1 MRNDLTIIVNLG
13 NGKAQLEFK
22 LPEDILTGQREAE
35 VRIEIWETAG
45 GGRPIFYGNYL
56 TGNQDSMTALLLRP
70 HLWTGRKD
78 PYLYQVRVWVR
89 FPTEIGSNLRKMED
103 LGKFRDSEDFEN
115 RREVYWQQDLAI
127 YDLRVIEKKGIY
139 LNEAEFRPHIV
150 EYRLP
155 PQLSES
161 GTQEEQMERD
171 LERLARMGAN
181 AILFHNVRKKSES
194 REKTGQDKKGQENAE
209 SQDPGTDTFYRL
221 CLKRG
226 FLVKDLWITEE
237 KIPVYRGLPGDT
249 SQEALLSA
257 EGRTLTER
265 YYYYQAKWSSEPVL
279 YPALSTLHRQENG
292 MVSLTIYSNQKK
304 VVLYVDGVLFLF
316 QSAKP
321 GDAEFIFE
329 DIPVSK
335 LPLQLAAEAGNL
347 SISLTISKI

>member
-1 MRNDLTIIVNLG
+1 MRNDLIIIVNLE

-56 TGNQDSMTALLLRP
+56 TGNQDPMTALLLRP
-70 HLWTGRKD
+70 HLWNGRKD
-78 PYLYQVRVWVR
+78 PYLYQVRAWVR
-89 FPTEIGSNLRKMED
+89 FPTEVGSNLRKMED

-139 LNEAEFRPHIV
+139 LNETEFRPHIV

-181 AILFHNVRKKSES
+181 AILFHNDDKKSEG
-194 REKTGQDKKGQENAE
+194 RENGVRKN
-209 SQDPGTDTFYRL
+209 PGTDTFYRL
-221 CLKRG
+221 CRKRG

-237 KIPVYRGLPGDT
+237 KIPVYRGLPGDI

-292 MVSLTIYSNQKK
+292 RVSLTIYSNQKK

>member
-1 MRNDLTIIVNLG
+1 MRNDLIIIVNLE
-13 NGKAQLEFK
+13 NGKARLEFK

-45 GGRPIFYGNYL
+45 GGRPIFYGNYR
-56 TGNQDSMTALLLRP
+56 NAEQDPMTALLLRP
-70 HLWTGRKD
+70 HLWNGRKD
-78 PYLYQVRVWVR
+78 PYLYQVRAWVR

-181 AILFHNVRKKSES
+181 AILFHNDDKKSE
-194 REKTGQDKKGQENAE
+194 GQENGVRKN
-209 SQDPGTDTFYRL
+209 PGTDTFYRL
-221 CLKRG
+221 CRKRG

-279 YPALSTLHRQENG
+279 YPALSTLHRQKNG
-292 MVSLTIYSNQKK
+292 LVSLTIYSNQKK

>member
-1 MRNDLTIIVNLG
+1 MRNDLIIIVNLE
-13 NGKAQLEFK
+13 NGKARLEFK

-45 GGRPIFYGNYL
+45 GGRPIFYGNYR
-56 TGNQDSMTALLLRP
+56 NAEQDPMTALLLRP
-70 HLWTGRKD
+70 HLWNGRKD
-78 PYLYQVRVWVR
+78 PYLYQVRAWVR

-181 AILFHNVRKKSES
+181 AILFHNDDKKSE
-194 REKTGQDKKGQENAE
+194 GQENGVRKN
-209 SQDPGTDTFYRL
+209 PGTDTFYRL
-221 CLKRG
+221 CRKRG